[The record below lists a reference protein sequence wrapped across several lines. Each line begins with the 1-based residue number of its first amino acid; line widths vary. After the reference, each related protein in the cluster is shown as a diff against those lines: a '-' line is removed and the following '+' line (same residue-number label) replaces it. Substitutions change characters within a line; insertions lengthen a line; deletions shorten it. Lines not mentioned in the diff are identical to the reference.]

1 MENKTTSNHG
11 KEKVDQHSFLIA
23 WSTGMDDHEIAR
35 KLGVSLET
43 VKTVKQD
50 LFGEKRGP

>member
-1 MENKTTSNHG
+1 MKKTRKKE

-35 KLGVSLET
+35 KLGVSFET